1 MRIALQTFGC
11 RLNHAES
18 RDLDALLRAAGHL
31 RVSCD
36 NNPDLV
42 LVRGCSV
49 TARAE
54 RDSLKAIA
62 HLRAQLPDARIIPLG
77 CLPNAESLPLHLLV
91 GDSRSGAPRP
101 TANWSRAFLKVQDGC
116 NGTCAFCIVP
126 RFRGRAVSVSFAQVL
141 DRARAFLAAGYREL
155 VVTGCNLALYHEA
168 GRNLA
173 DLLDA
178 LAHLEGPAPHR
189 VRVGSLEPGLC
200 GTDVLDVF
208 AAHVNICR
216 FLHLSLQSGAE
227 RVLAR
232 MNRPYTADDVA
243 AFCARATQLLG
254 PRLALGADLI
264 AGFPGETEADHAD
277 TVAFLE
283 RFPFVNLHVFPY
295 SERPGT
301 PAATFPDA
309 VSPAL
314 RRARAH
320 ALEALGAAA
329 RTAFARTFVGQT
341 VEVCVE
347 GTGHRGWTAEYLP
360 CRLATPAPRRALV
373 SVRVAA
379 VQGDELRAGGKE
391 NPS

>member
-18 RDLDALLRAAGHL
+18 RDLDARLRAAGHL
-31 RVSCD
+31 LVACD

-49 TARAE
+49 TAHAE

-62 HLRAQLPDARIIPLG
+62 HLRARLPSARIIPLG
-77 CLPNAESLPLHLLV
+77 CLPNAESIPPDLFVESTSTSQL
-91 GDSRSGAPRP
+91 STS
-101 TANWSRAFLKVQDGC
+101 NFSRAFLKVQDGC
-116 NGTCAFCIVP
+116 TGACTFCIVP
-126 RFRGRAVSVSFAQVL
+126 RFRGKAVSISFEQVL

-168 GRNLA
+168 GRTLP

-178 LAHLEGPAPHR
+178 LARLEGPALHR
-189 VRVGSLEPGLC
+189 IRLGSLEPGLC
-200 GTDVLDVF
+200 GSDLLDVF
-208 AAHVNICR
+208 AAHPNICR
-216 FLHLSLQSGAE
+216 VLHLSLQSGSD

-232 MNRPYTADDVA
+232 MKRPYTTAAVA
-243 AFCARATQLLG
+243 GFCEQAVHRLG

-264 AGFPGETEADHAD
+264 AGFPGETEADHAE
-277 TVAFLE
+277 TRAFLAQ
-283 RFPFVNLHVFPY
+283 FPFVNLHVFPY

-309 VSPAL
+309 LPLAL
-314 RRARAH
+314 RRARARE
-320 ALEALGAAA
+320 LTDIGVAA
-329 RTAFARTFVGQT
+329 RTLFARTFVGQI

-347 GTGHRGWTAEYLP
+347 RGGRRGWTAEYLP
-360 CRLATPAPRRALV
+360 CRLSRPAPRRALV
-373 SVRVAA
+373 SAPVTA
-379 VQGDELRAGGKE
+379 VDHDTLLV
-391 NPS
+391 